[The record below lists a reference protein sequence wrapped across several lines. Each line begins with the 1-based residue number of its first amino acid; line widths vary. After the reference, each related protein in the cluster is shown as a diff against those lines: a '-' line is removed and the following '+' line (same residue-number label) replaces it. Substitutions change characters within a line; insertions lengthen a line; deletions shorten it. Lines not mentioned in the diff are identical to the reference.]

1 MEIANKRRQL
11 FVFVTLILVSIL
23 VRFVPAH
30 AASLSQENLAI
41 AEKQSV
47 KLSLSGASGTVRWS
61 SSDSEIAEVKK
72 GTVTGKKAGTCSIYA
87 ADKSGTYVCS
97 VTVNKILGTS
107 ATDLTLVGKG
117 KKAALDLYFG
127 AYSPYSW
134 RYSLDKASV
143 LEITEKGWGSGSR
156 SAYYSFNLKALK
168 SGVANLTFT
177 NTKNSEKITVVIH
190 VQVPEM
196 NPASLELEKGK
207 TAQLMLFYAT
217 ASAVKWK
224 SSNKSIVYVNKTGKI
239 RAKKNGTA
247 VITATY
253 MKKKYTCQVT
263 VKDEDR
269 SKDVTISIMIPKE
282 GQKNNYCTLN
292 VSNKT
297 GKIKAKKNGT
307 AVITATY
314 MKKKYTCNVTVK
326 DEDRSAGVTISVVI
340 PKEGQKNN
348 YCTLNVNNKTG
359 KTIKVNKNA
368 FFESNFVMK
377 KCWTDKGT
385 AIVIPNNSSRTIN
398 YFRCKTASK
407 RHLAKYNDMVLSSGT
422 VVANV
427 KVNIG
432 SHVYR
437 YNLDGFGVFQIEKLK

>member
-1 MEIANKRRQL
+1 MEIANKKRQL

-47 KLSLSGASGTVRWS
+47 KLSLAGASGTVRWS

-97 VTVNKILGTS
+97 VTVNQILGTS

-177 NTKNSEKITVVIH
+177 NTKNSEKITVVVH

-224 SSNKSIVYVNKTGKI
+224 SSDKSTVYV
-239 RAKKNGTA
+239 
-247 VITATY
+247 
-253 MKKKYTCQVT
+253 
-263 VKDEDR
+263 
-269 SKDVTISIMIPKE
+269 
-282 GQKNNYCTLN
+282 
-292 VSNKT
+292 NKT

-326 DEDRSAGVTISVVI
+326 DEDRSAGVTISIVI
-340 PKEGQKNN
+340 PKEGQNNN

>member
-1 MEIANKRRQL
+1 MTGTAHRTYQIQCPDRSLWKVKPSCAPDDFSVSCVWQDMDYKNGGVIMEIANKKRQL

-23 VRFVPAH
+23 VWFVPAH

-196 NPASLELEKGK
+196 NPASLNLEKGK
-207 TAQLMLFYAT
+207 TAQLSLYYAT

-269 SKDVTISIMIPKE
+269 SKDVKISIKIPKE
-282 GQKNNYCTLN
+282 GEKNYYCTLD
-292 VSNKT
+292 
-297 GKIKAKKNGT
+297 I
-307 AVITATY
+307 
-314 MKKKYTCNVTVK
+314 
-326 DEDRSAGVTISVVI
+326 D
-340 PKEGQKNN
+340 
-348 YCTLNVNNKTG
+348 NKTG
-359 KTIKVNKNA
+359 KTIRVSKNA

-385 AIVIPNNSSRTIN
+385 AIVIPNNTSRTIN

-407 RHLAKYNDMVLSSGT
+407 RGLPKYCDMFLSKSMA
-422 VVANV
+422 VAH
-427 KVNIG
+427 VNISIG
-432 SHVYR
+432 SHCYR
-437 YNLDGFGVFQIEKLK
+437 YNCDTYSPTGWYIIDKLK